1 MSGRDICCQLCGVPT
16 NIGRYRTP
24 DEDFSL
30 SWAADVGHMNTNQS
44 APDCDS
50 CFMLDAKD
58 SNEVLDEKEFEDAVV
73 IKDEDDDMIQVG
85 HRDEYLPSD
94 DDTGAAD
101 PWEYDS
107 DMDMS
112 EEDDDCSQGSAE
124 EPSTSQESHDNSAYE
139 QFKAHINDGLL
150 GVVPYKRAAL
160 RPKEWTNEHIASEKC
175 KATAPYNGHS
185 IPANDMR
192 GMMTMQLFIPKDS
205 WWLPEAD
212 DESFE
217 TDAKF
222 PYYLSGL
229 RDFLPRAGSAED
241 AFTTIPLRQIGKRP
255 APQNFVSPGDLKEG
269 FDPSMPFHPAC
280 LEVFKR
286 ASLKRH
292 GFVDMEGLLAWFR
305 IESTQQHFES
315 FPRHRYVKKARGE
328 RWNHIRGTEMLSA
341 NPFFVPDLRMLVN
354 YENEFANGVRYD
366 EKDAQMSEHR
376 SDAAGEV
383 PDELLKYLKKKD
395 ISVAPEDLPAYADDF
410 YHKQVLRCMEWL
422 WEAWC
427 DAPYSS
433 WATETSNE
441 IYRRWLAPVSRTRQ
455 IELDL
460 LHLDAKA
467 TPTLAEIALKD
478 SLEAEY
484 GQLKLSRQMARHIKP
499 DRLGKDVDWVNIYQ
513 RVKEMTKDSPGLRNR
528 RRIWQECNVIL
539 DRIGKHRAKGRIV
552 SGSMPAWKDLYGE
565 DMGPVYSDVEDG
577 DEEMVASDASGDEMT

>member
-30 SWAADVGHMNTNQS
+30 SWAADGGHINTNQS

-58 SNEVLDEKEFEDAVV
+58 ANEVLDELEFADAVV
-73 IKDEDDDMIQVG
+73 IKEDDDDMVQIG

-94 DDTGAAD
+94 DDEGAAD

-107 DMDMS
+107 EMDMS
-112 EEDDDCSQGSAE
+112 EEEDDDSQGSVN
-124 EPSTSQESHDNSAYE
+124 EPSTSQESHDNVAYQ
-139 QFKAHINDGLL
+139 QFKAQINDGLL

-160 RPKEWTNEHIASEKC
+160 RPKDWTNEHIASKTC
-175 KATAPYNGHS
+175 NATAAYNGHN
-185 IPANDMR
+185 IAANDMR
-192 GMMTMQLFIPKDS
+192 GMTTMQMLIPKNK

-217 TDAKF
+217 KDARF

-229 RDFLPRAGSAED
+229 RDFLPRAGSDED
-241 AFTTIPLRQIGKRP
+241 AFTTIPLRQIGRRP

-292 GFVDMEGLLAWFR
+292 GLVDMEGLMAWYR
-305 IESTQQHFES
+305 IESTQHHFES
-315 FPRHRYVKKARGE
+315 FPRHRYVEEARGQ
-328 RWNHIRGTEMLSA
+328 RWNHVKGTEMLAA
-341 NPFFVPDLRMLVN
+341 NPFFISNLRMLIN

-366 EKDAQMSEHR
+366 DKDAQMSERR
-376 SDAAGEV
+376 SDTGEV
-383 PDELLKYLKKKD
+383 PEELLDSLKRQN
-395 ISVAPEDLPAYADDF
+395 IVVPPEDLPAYADNL
-410 YHKQVLRCMEWL
+410 YHGKVLCEMEWL

-433 WATETSNE
+433 WATETSTE
-441 IYRRWLAPVSRTRQ
+441 IYRRWLAPASRTRQ

-460 LHLDAKA
+460 LHLDAKE
-467 TPTLAEIALKD
+467 TLTLAESALKD

-484 GQLKLSRQMARHIKP
+484 GQLKLSRQMARQIKP
-499 DRLGKDVDWVNIYQ
+499 DKLGADVDWVNIYQ
-513 RVKEMTKDSPGLRNR
+513 RVRDMIKDSPGLQNR
-528 RRIWQECNVIL
+528 KRIWNECNVIL
-539 DRIGKHRAKGRIV
+539 DRIQKHRAKGRIV

-565 DMGPVYSDVEDG
+565 GMGPVYSDVEDG
-577 DEEMVASDASGDEMT
+577 DEDMVALVGSGDEMA